1 MKNEVIHA
9 GYPGDNTRAMLRRMR
24 KDVLSHEPSCVTILC
39 GTNDAVNPRALVPL
53 EEFTKNLNSMVSA
66 VRETD
71 TDLLLISP
79 LPVFSPEVIERY
91 GFNLPPDT
99 DLNPEIMKY
108 ARAMRL
114 LAERLG
120 VPYLNLFHI
129 FAETGMVGADR
140 RSLIRNEANSG
151 TKDGAH
157 PTEDGYRFIAA
168 LVYLALR
175 DNRCDCS
182 RLVCFGDSITY
193 GYPYSGMGTLEGG
206 NFPALLGKLLNTGY
220 ESEK

>member
-24 KDVLSHEPSCVTILC
+24 KDVLSHDPSCVTILC

-53 EEFTKNLNSMVSA
+53 EEFTENLNSMVSA

-151 TKDGAH
+151 TKDGASH
-157 PTEDGYRFIAA
+157 RRRLPFHRRTGLSGAA
-168 LVYLALR
+168 GQPLR
-175 DNRCDCS
+175 LFAP
-182 RLVCFGDSITY
+182 RLFRGQHHLRLSLLRHGDARRRQLPRTARQTSQHRI
-193 GYPYSGMGTLEGG
+193 
-206 NFPALLGKLLNTGY
+206 
-220 ESEK
+220 

>member
-53 EEFTKNLNSMVSA
+53 EEFTENLNSMVSA
-66 VRETD
+66 VRETE

-129 FAETGMVGADR
+129 FAETGMVGTDR

-182 RLVCFGDSITY
+182 RLVCFAVRLI
-193 GYPYSGMGTLEGG
+193 
-206 NFPALLGKLLNTGY
+206 
-220 ESEK
+220 

>member
-1 MKNEVIHA
+1 MKF
-9 GYPGDNTRAMLRRMR
+9 
-24 KDVLSHEPSCVTILC
+24 LC
-39 GTNDAVNPRALVPL
+39 GTKYDVNPGGLGRLL
-53 EEFTKNLNSMVSA
+53 DFTENLNSMVSA
-66 VRETD
+66 VRETE

-206 NFPALLGKLLNTGY
+206 NFPAQLGKLLNTGY

>member
-53 EEFTKNLNSMVSA
+53 EEFTENLNSMVSA

-129 FAETGMVGADR
+129 FAETGMVGRGQAQSHPQRGQFRNKGR
-140 RSLIRNEANSG
+140 RASHRRRLPFHRRTGLSGAAGQPLRLFAPRLFRGQHHLRLSL
-151 TKDGAH
+151 
-157 PTEDGYRFIAA
+157 
-168 LVYLALR
+168 LR
-175 DNRCDCS
+175 H
-182 RLVCFGDSITY
+182 GDARRRQLPRTARQTSQHRI
-193 GYPYSGMGTLEGG
+193 
-206 NFPALLGKLLNTGY
+206 
-220 ESEK
+220 

>member
-1 MKNEVIHA
+1 
-9 GYPGDNTRAMLRRMR
+9 
-24 KDVLSHEPSCVTILC
+24 
-39 GTNDAVNPRALVPL
+39 
-53 EEFTKNLNSMVSA
+53 
-66 VRETD
+66 
-71 TDLLLISP
+71 
-79 LPVFSPEVIERY
+79 
-91 GFNLPPDT
+91 
-99 DLNPEIMKY
+99 
-108 ARAMRL
+108 MRL